1 MENNAEKKFPSD
13 EIKNDKTENL
23 PVPVDEFAL
32 TELLRVINGKLKDG
46 IAGVM
51 QRACRVFKAF
61 IIFTKNMLVHLI
73 VDGIP
78 WLCRLIWN
86 ILKFLFGRKMLN
98 LVKENIILIILLPAF
113 LASLAWPFAVYFFR
127 GEAYWQWIGWAWL
140 VFIGLVGAWIGFKKG
155 LYSKWIKIIKTRR
168 ANKKAA
174 RASEAKAEAEA
185 KSVASDQ
192 NEKED

>member
-86 ILKFLFGRKMLN
+86 IMKFLFGRKMLN

>member
-1 MENNAEKKFPSD
+1 MENNAEKKFPSE

-23 PVPVDEFAL
+23 PVPVDEFEL
-32 TELLRVINGKLKDG
+32 TKLLRVINGKLKDG

-51 QRACRVFKAF
+51 QRAYKVFKAF